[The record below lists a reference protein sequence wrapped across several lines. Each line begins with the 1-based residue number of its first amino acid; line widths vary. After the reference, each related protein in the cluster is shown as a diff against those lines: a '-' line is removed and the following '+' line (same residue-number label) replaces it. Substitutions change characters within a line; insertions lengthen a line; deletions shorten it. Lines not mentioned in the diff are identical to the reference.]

1 MDSQAKSIRIER
13 AVKNDVPRI
22 AALFTECF
30 RESVIHHCGKLPR
43 PLAMQDVFTLVY
55 EAEPEA
61 ALVAKTALGEIIG
74 YCFAPVKLSALWQRC
89 IFTGT
94 LFVWAWRWLTGQ
106 YGFGFYPVK
115 IIAINKLLFLRSSLK
130 PSKAANA
137 RILSIAVTKTWRGR
151 GVAAALLAEAIDY
164 FAAQGAKRVRLEV
177 RPDNAPAV
185 TVYEKYGFVLDGKTR
200 DSQGEWL
207 IMFKE
212 MEQKHV

>member
-1 MDSQAKSIRIER
+1 MDSHISIER
-13 AVKNDVPRI
+13 AIKSDVPRI
-22 AALFTECF
+22 AELFTECF

-43 PLAMQDVFTLVY
+43 PRAMQDVFTLVY

-61 ALVAKTALGEIIG
+61 ALVAKTAQGEIVG
-74 YCFAPVKLSALWQRC
+74 YCFAPVRLSALWRRC
-89 IFTGT
+89 VFTGA
-94 LFVWAWRWLTGQ
+94 LFIWAWRWLTGQ

-130 PSKAANA
+130 PFKAANA
-137 RILSIAVTKTWRGR
+137 RILSVAVTEAWRGR
-151 GVAAALLAEAIDY
+151 GIAGALLSEAIVY

-185 TVYEKYGFVLDGKTR
+185 AVYERYGFVPDSRTQ